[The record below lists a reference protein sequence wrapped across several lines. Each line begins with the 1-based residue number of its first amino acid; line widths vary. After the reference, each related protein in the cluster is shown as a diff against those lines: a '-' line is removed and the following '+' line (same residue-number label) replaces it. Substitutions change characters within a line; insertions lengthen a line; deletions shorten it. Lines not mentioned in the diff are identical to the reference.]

1 MQINK
6 SVLQTTNEETLLE
19 HTYHDVFLLNCFERE
34 RGSEILLAILFFRYF
49 LQLKLHWATI

>member
-6 SVLQTTNEETLLE
+6 SVLQATNEETLFE
-19 HTYHDVFLLNCFERE
+19 PTYHDVFLLNCFERE

-49 LQLKLHWATI
+49 LQLKLH